1 MVIIAMILGISL
13 ILIVIL
19 FGDNIVTILFTKEYI
34 EYKTLTIVVMVT
46 GLFWYISGTLYY
58 GVIALNLY
66 KAQMIIFI
74 ISFVVNVGVAFAL
87 MFSMISRVLCFC
99 LIIIIEVKKYKKD
112 WVNK

>member
-1 MVIIAMILGISL
+1 
-13 ILIVIL
+13 
-19 FGDNIVTILFTKEYI
+19 
-34 EYKTLTIVVMVT
+34 MVT

-74 ISFVVNVGVAFAL
+74 ISFVVNLVSTLILVQINGIVGVAFAL